1 MTLKD
6 LETLMKETSNQ
17 GTFPPSYPAHPSIGA
32 FIELIAKDGKSRIV
46 HVGDRMFV
54 VSVKEV

>member
-6 LETLMKETSNQ
+6 LETLIKETSSQ
-17 GTFPPSYPAHPSIGA
+17 GTFPPSYPAHPSMGA

-46 HVGDRMFV
+46 HVGERKFI